1 MPLDHSTLLRR
12 QAYIDGQWCDAESGA
27 VNEVRNPANGDVIA
41 TVPDMGAA
49 ETNRAIEAA
58 ARAMPDWVAKTAQS
72 RADVLTR
79 WADLMMQ
86 HHDDLARLMT
96 LEQGKPVTEARGEIA
111 YAANF
116 LYWFAEEGRRAYGR
130 TIPSHRTDT
139 RILTLKQP
147 VGVTAAITPWN
158 FPSAMLTRKAGP
170 ALAAGCPVVAKPAED
185 TPLSALAL
193 AALAE
198 EAGLPAGLFN
208 IVTGDAKTIG
218 ETLTKSDIVRK
229 ITFTGSTEVGRLL
242 MQQSASTIKKIS
254 LELGGNA
261 PFLVFDDADLD
272 AAVEGAVACKFRNA
286 GQTCVCANRIL
297 VQAGVY
303 DDFLKRFEAAV
314 TRLSVGPGD
323 QGHDIGPLIN
333 ADAVEKVERHIADA
347 TSKGAELVVGG
358 QPHDLGGTFF
368 QPTIISGLTQQMQCF
383 GEETFGPMAP
393 IGRFDGEDDA
403 LALANATEYGLA
415 SYFYA
420 RDVGRIFRIAEAL
433 ECGIVGVNTGI
444 ISTEVAPFG
453 GVKQSGL
460 GREGGSDGLEE
471 FLETKYV
478 SLTL

>member
-218 ETLTKSDIVRK
+218 ETLTKSDIVR
-229 ITFTGSTEVGRLL
+229 
-242 MQQSASTIKKIS
+242 
-254 LELGGNA
+254 
-261 PFLVFDDADLD
+261 
-272 AAVEGAVACKFRNA
+272 
-286 GQTCVCANRIL
+286 
-297 VQAGVY
+297 
-303 DDFLKRFEAAV
+303 
-314 TRLSVGPGD
+314 
-323 QGHDIGPLIN
+323 
-333 ADAVEKVERHIADA
+333 
-347 TSKGAELVVGG
+347 
-358 QPHDLGGTFF
+358 
-368 QPTIISGLTQQMQCF
+368 
-383 GEETFGPMAP
+383 
-393 IGRFDGEDDA
+393 
-403 LALANATEYGLA
+403 
-415 SYFYA
+415 
-420 RDVGRIFRIAEAL
+420 
-433 ECGIVGVNTGI
+433 
-444 ISTEVAPFG
+444 
-453 GVKQSGL
+453 
-460 GREGGSDGLEE
+460 
-471 FLETKYV
+471 
-478 SLTL
+478 